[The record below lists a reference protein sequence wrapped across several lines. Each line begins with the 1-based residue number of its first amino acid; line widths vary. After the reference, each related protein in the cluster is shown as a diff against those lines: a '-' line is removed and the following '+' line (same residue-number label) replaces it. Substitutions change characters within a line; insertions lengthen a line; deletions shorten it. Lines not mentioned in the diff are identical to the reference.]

1 MQVVLHSTYFH
12 IFIIIL
18 VVLDALTVLCELLL
32 DVGAFGKCMEGREG
46 GERKG
51 GEREGGERKGGGRN
65 GKDSSKVRQLGQ
77 GQRDG
82 DRDRDSER
90 DRDRDRVSHL
100 EDTTL
105 LWLPW

>member
-18 VVLDALTVLCELLL
+18 VVLDALIVLCELLL

-46 GERKG
+46 RG
-51 GEREGGERKGGGRN
+51 REGGERKGGGRN
-65 GKDSSKVRQLGQ
+65 RKDSNKVWQLGQ

-82 DRDRDSER
+82 TGTESLTLKTQHCCGFHGNTCDWQ
-90 DRDRDRVSHL
+90 
-100 EDTTL
+100 TTVY
-105 LWLPW
+105 